1 MAGSC
6 LSPRFFDRIKKV
18 YSRKRGAAFMIGAL
32 IFAITMFIG
41 WTIFDAIKHK
51 KIIKENVISGL
62 AASIVAGIAWYIL
75 FVIF

>member
-1 MAGSC
+1 
-6 LSPRFFDRIKKV
+6 
-18 YSRKRGAAFMIGAL
+18 MIGAL